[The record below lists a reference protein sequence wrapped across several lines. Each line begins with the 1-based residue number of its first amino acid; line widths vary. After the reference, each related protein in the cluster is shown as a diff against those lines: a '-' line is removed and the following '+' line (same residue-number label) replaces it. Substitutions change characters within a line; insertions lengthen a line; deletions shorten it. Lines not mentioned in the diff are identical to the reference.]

1 MVSRPRLRSTDLHRD
16 EERFSSSFQLSV
28 DQLGELHDPK
38 SLKKLI
44 DLGGIDSIINQLET
58 DKYKGLPDNIPDIDS
73 REEMYGKNFIPQRPP
88 KGFFALCWEALQ
100 DKLLIM
106 LSIGA
111 IVSLALG
118 LYQTFGQ
125 PPQYDDD
132 GNPEPKVEWVEGVA
146 IMIAIVTVTVVGAA
160 NDYNKERQFANLNS
174 KRADR
179 EVIVYRSGNKQYIPI
194 ADVTVGD
201 LIYVETGDVVPADSV
216 LVSGACECDE
226 SSLTGE
232 THTIRKVT
240 ADTATQKYY
249 ASLEEDDDATID
261 IGAFNEIGDPMLISG
276 SKLLSGNGKAIVT
289 AVGPNSMHGKIMM
302 SLGQED
308 EETPLQSRLSAL
320 ADGIAY
326 FGFASA
332 ILLFVVLFV
341 KFVIKLNGPFG
352 HLTSAE
358 KINKFVNIIITAI
371 TIVVVA
377 VPEGLPLAVTLALAF
392 ATTRMTQDGNL
403 VRVLKSCETM
413 GSATAICSDKTGTLT
428 ENKMRIVKGFFG
440 EDRFDD
446 TASTRNVV
454 TSNELKEKLD
464 STLTQ
469 DFLTNL
475 TLNSTAFENKQ
486 HEDYGLRRNN
496 NQNNGLIR
504 RVSLELLG
512 RPNQRPEHT
521 PLERVDEYIGSKTEC
536 ALLLMAKNTFHA
548 FDRSTLEEIREQQAN
563 SIVQTIP
570 FESSR
575 KCSAIVVKIE
585 DGYRLYVKGASEMVF
600 KRCTSRTLADGSV
613 VKITKNTKS
622 TIDSRIVGLAEE
634 ALRTISLAHR
644 DFKDVT
650 SWPPSSLASHDDPSI
665 ADPDLLF
672 GDEITEYPL
681 QETDASDSSN
691 SNLPKIV
698 INDYSNLDS
707 DSKDGLVL
715 DAVVGIQDP
724 LRPGVKDAV
733 YQCYRAGVR
742 VRMVTGDNIDTARA
756 ISVGCGILDDE
767 NKDLPHSCMEGPV
780 FRKLSLQA
788 RREIVPHLCVLA
800 RSSPEDKKILVETL
814 KDLGEVVAVTGDG
827 TNDAPAL
834 KLADVGFSMGISG
847 TEVAREASDI
857 ILMTDNFKS
866 IVDAIKWG
874 RTVGTSIR
882 KFVQFQLTVNVT
894 AVLLTFV
901 SAVASKEGDS
911 VLTAVQ
917 LLWVNLIMDTLAAL
931 ALATDK
937 PDDDV
942 LNRKPMGRHAPLIST
957 SMWKMI
963 FGQSLVQLII
973 TFVLHFRGNGIF
985 FPGGANSHQS
995 QQVSA
1000 LTFNTFVW
1008 LQVFNLLLARKLD
1021 EGDGL
1026 TKIRDRISRENLDFT
1041 QHLFRNMYFIVILV
1055 FIGGFQIIIM
1065 IFGGAAFSVSHQTSA
1080 MWATAIICGF
1090 ISLPAGV
1097 LIRIIPDIWVE
1108 KLFPTRLYNYI
1119 SSIPLLNPFL
1129 NREEPTDDDT
1139 ERFASAGRNDDS
1151 PEVHLLTVSPT
1162 HKLNSPNVFT
1172 RDRSPSTES
1181 TIYPSSVDLDSTHS
1195 GEV

>member
-1 MVSRPRLRSTDLHRD
+1 M
-16 EERFSSSFQLSV
+16 
-28 DQLGELHDPK
+28 
-38 SLKKLI
+38 
-44 DLGGIDSIINQLET
+44 
-58 DKYKGLPDNIPDIDS
+58 
-73 REEMYGKNFIPQRPP
+73 
-88 KGFFALCWEALQ
+88 
-100 DKLLIM
+100 
-106 LSIGA
+106 
-111 IVSLALG
+111 
-118 LYQTFGQ
+118 
-125 PPQYDDD
+125 
-132 GNPEPKVEWVEGVA
+132 
-146 IMIAIVTVTVVGAA
+146 
-160 NDYNKERQFANLNS
+160 
-174 KRADR
+174 
-179 EVIVYRSGNKQYIPI
+179 
-194 ADVTVGD
+194 
-201 LIYVETGDVVPADSV
+201 
-216 LVSGACECDE
+216 
-226 SSLTGE
+226 
-232 THTIRKVT
+232 
-240 ADTATQKYY
+240 
-249 ASLEEDDDATID
+249 
-261 IGAFNEIGDPMLISG
+261 
-276 SKLLSGNGKAIVT
+276 
-289 AVGPNSMHGKIMM
+289 
-302 SLGQED
+302 
-308 EETPLQSRLSAL
+308 
-320 ADGIAY
+320 
-326 FGFASA
+326 
-332 ILLFVVLFV
+332 ILL
-341 KFVIKLNGPFG
+341 
-352 HLTSAE
+352 
-358 KINKFVNIIITAI
+358 
-371 TIVVVA
+371 
-377 VPEGLPLAVTLALAF
+377 
-392 ATTRMTQDGNL
+392 
-403 VRVLKSCETM
+403 
-413 GSATAICSDKTGTLT
+413 
-428 ENKMRIVKGFFG
+428 
-440 EDRFDD
+440 
-446 TASTRNVV
+446 
-454 TSNELKEKLD
+454 
-464 STLTQ
+464 
-469 DFLTNL
+469 
-475 TLNSTAFENKQ
+475 NKQ

-917 LLWVNLIMDTLAAL
+917 LLWKT
-931 ALATDK
+931 
-937 PDDDV
+937 
-942 LNRKPMGRHAPLIST
+942 
-957 SMWKMI
+957 
-963 FGQSLVQLII
+963 
-973 TFVLHFRGNGIF
+973 NG
-985 FPGGANSHQS
+985 
-995 QQVSA
+995 
-1000 LTFNTFVW
+1000 
-1008 LQVFNLLLARKLD
+1008 
-1021 EGDGL
+1021 
-1026 TKIRDRISRENLDFT
+1026 
-1041 QHLFRNMYFIVILV
+1041 
-1055 FIGGFQIIIM
+1055 
-1065 IFGGAAFSVSHQTSA
+1065 
-1080 MWATAIICGF
+1080 
-1090 ISLPAGV
+1090 
-1097 LIRIIPDIWVE
+1097 
-1108 KLFPTRLYNYI
+1108 
-1119 SSIPLLNPFL
+1119 
-1129 NREEPTDDDT
+1129 
-1139 ERFASAGRNDDS
+1139 
-1151 PEVHLLTVSPT
+1151 
-1162 HKLNSPNVFT
+1162 
-1172 RDRSPSTES
+1172 
-1181 TIYPSSVDLDSTHS
+1181 
-1195 GEV
+1195 